1 MKKTLI
7 LTVAALLIG
16 CTTSPKKNPEPDPA
30 EVTLKFDRIKY
41 HQQLSE
47 LIRLFDNYY
56 HSTEDLLDSAD
67 LDHSFFSTPTGIKY
81 LQDRDALNEL
91 FNELEYNSNHKHITK

>member
-1 MKKTLI
+1 MKKLII
-7 LTVAALLIG
+7 LTVVALLTG
-16 CTTSPKKNPEPDPA
+16 CTTNHKKETG

-47 LIRLFDNYY
+47 LIRCFDNYY
-56 HSTEDLLDSAD
+56 HSTENLLDSAD
-67 LDHSFFSTPTGIKY
+67 LDTTFFSTPTGIKY

-91 FNELEYNSNHKHITK
+91 FNALEYNSNHKHITK